1 MRFAKSMFAL
11 FLGSLGF
18 TIGNAFAASNFQIV
32 DLGTFGGATK
42 AYALND
48 LGQVVGE
55 SSGKAFIYSGGALL
69 NLGTLGGTT
78 AVAYGINNSGVVVG
92 ASTVASGASHAFS
105 WNGVQQ
111 DLGTLTIGTP
121 PSTVSF
127 RSSAALD
134 VNTSGKAVGSSSR
147 DFPDPFTNSTMVAF
161 DSGAVIRPP
170 YTSSGVLYG
179 INDSGQMVGTD
190 NGHGLLFSGTGFVS
204 IPAFC
209 GGGFCGSDAR
219 DINNYGIV
227 VGDASSNTL
236 YNYRHAISYD
246 ANSTL
251 LTDLGTLT
259 GGNSSRANALNEL
272 GQVVGWSA
280 SSLGNRAFLY
290 ESGAMTDL
298 NSLIDPTTGW
308 VLREASD
315 INESGQ
321 IVGWG
326 LLNGQTRAF
335 LITPVPEASTY
346 GMMLAGLGLVG
357 VAARRRKK
365 PKFEVDKQENVR
377 HFRVAQ
383 RKCCL

>member
-1 MRFAKSMFAL
+1 
-11 FLGSLGF
+11 
-18 TIGNAFAASNFQIV
+18 
-32 DLGTFGGATK
+32 
-42 AYALND
+42 
-48 LGQVVGE
+48 
-55 SSGKAFIYSGGALL
+55 
-69 NLGTLGGTT
+69 
-78 AVAYGINNSGVVVG
+78 
-92 ASTVASGASHAFS
+92 
-105 WNGVQQ
+105 
-111 DLGTLTIGTP
+111 
-121 PSTVSF
+121 
-127 RSSAALD
+127 
-134 VNTSGKAVGSSSR
+134 
-147 DFPDPFTNSTMVAF
+147 
-161 DSGAVIRPP
+161 
-170 YTSSGVLYG
+170 
-179 INDSGQMVGTD
+179 MVGTD
-190 NGHGLLFSGTGFVS
+190 NGHGLLFSGTGFIS

-219 DINNYGIV
+219 DINNNGIV

-259 GGNSSRANALNEL
+259 GGNSSRANALNES
-272 GQVVGWSA
+272 GQIVGWST
-280 SSLGNRAFLY
+280 SSVGNRAFLY

-346 GMMLAGLGLVG
+346 GMMLAGLGLVWI
-357 VAARRRKK
+357 AAQRRKQSL
-365 PKFEVDKQENVR
+365 FTR
-377 HFRVAQ
+377 
-383 RKCCL
+383 